1 MGKLCNNTYVMRK
14 TSTQL
19 FSVLIILTWCVSS
32 VGGVNYPAGVS
43 AEAGVVLFDVAA
55 TTTMRDTTSSEAKV
69 NGISGEAASYTPTIG
84 RIYDTA
90 IGGLKTNT
98 EYFAVVD
105 STDIKD
111 VNGNTWM
118 GMSDSK
124 ISIGGDFQPAD
135 FKVYPNPF
143 TDFIRIGN
151 FDKLT
156 KIIISDITGRKVIE
170 VENPEHVIQTDDL
183 VSGLYFVS
191 MYVGTD
197 VVKASKLVKR

>member
-1 MGKLCNNTYVMRK
+1 MGKLCNNTYAMRK

-19 FSVLIILTWCVSS
+19 FILLIILTWCVSS

-69 NGISGEAASYTPTIG
+69 NGISGGAASYTTTVG
-84 RIYDTA
+84 CIYDAA
-90 IGGLKTNT
+90 IGGLKIKT

-105 STDIKD
+105 STVIKD